1 MSQNNYENYYENRNS
16 AFQKVKSDTLAEETR
31 TVKEGRSR
39 LLEIAFYKKGWM
51 FASAA
56 FSVINVALSFV
67 PYIILYLVLLEIL
80 PNLSNLSQIDVAL
93 LMTYVGL
100 IIAAIILTPVT
111 MLIALMC
118 SHYAAFQ
125 TLYKLKID
133 FAAKLETLPLGYFNR
148 NASGKL
154 RKIMDDN
161 IESIELFIA
170 HHFPDLV
177 GSFTAPIVLVALL
190 MYFDWRVG
198 LICLLPVAA
207 AYVIQAVSF
216 GGKNKIV
223 FLKTYQD
230 ALEDMNV
237 SSVEYV
243 RGISVIKIFNQT
255 VYSFRQFHDSI
266 LNYTKFCI
274 KYTYMCRLPMTAFT
288 TILNNISFFLIPVG
302 IWWVTRTTDYA
313 AFALTFIFYMIF
325 SASLTSPFMKLM
337 YVSNKGDVIIDGIR
351 RMDETFNT
359 PSVKEPSV
367 PVNPAAVAG
376 RSVRFDNV
384 SFSYGAD
391 SSAKA
396 LDGISFKA
404 EEGQV
409 TALVGKSGSGKSTV
423 SKLIARFWDTSGGR
437 IFVGGIDIKT
447 VDPEHLM
454 EYMSFVFQDVVLFDD
469 TVFNNIKLGRHD
481 ATDEEVY
488 AAAKAAHCDDFVSK
502 MTDGYRTVI
511 GENGSQLS
519 GGERQRISIA
529 RALLKDAP
537 IVLLDEAMASLDPE
551 NEGEV
556 QSAISRL
563 IDSKTVVV
571 IAHRLRTIMY
581 ADKIVV
587 LDSGRVVEQGTHDEL
602 IRNDSLY
609 ARMYGI
615 QKKSMDWSI

>member
-1 MSQNNYENYYENRNS
+1 
-16 AFQKVKSDTLAEETR
+16 
-31 TVKEGRSR
+31 
-39 LLEIAFYKKGWM
+39 
-51 FASAA
+51 
-56 FSVINVALSFV
+56 
-67 PYIILYLVLLEIL
+67 
-80 PNLSNLSQIDVAL
+80 
-93 LMTYVGL
+93 
-100 IIAAIILTPVT
+100 
-111 MLIALMC
+111 
-118 SHYAAFQ
+118 
-125 TLYKLKID
+125 
-133 FAAKLETLPLGYFNR
+133 
-148 NASGKL
+148 
-154 RKIMDDN
+154 
-161 IESIELFIA
+161 
-170 HHFPDLV
+170 
-177 GSFTAPIVLVALL
+177 
-190 MYFDWRVG
+190 
-198 LICLLPVAA
+198 
-207 AYVIQAVSF
+207 
-216 GGKNKIV
+216 
-223 FLKTYQD
+223 
-230 ALEDMNV
+230 
-237 SSVEYV
+237 
-243 RGISVIKIFNQT
+243 
-255 VYSFRQFHDSI
+255 
-266 LNYTKFCI
+266 
-274 KYTYMCRLPMTAFT
+274 
-288 TILNNISFFLIPVG
+288 
-302 IWWVTRTTDYA
+302 
-313 AFALTFIFYMIF
+313 
-325 SASLTSPFMKLM
+325 MKLM

-537 IVLLDEAMASLDPE
+537 IVLLDEATASLDPE